1 MANRTKGHSDL
12 KDLPMLPHESIYI
25 GVDIGKFQHVAGF
38 VSKTLLERHQHFEQ
52 CPAFL
57 FEQSRE
63 GFRAF
68 VERICAYCP
77 LEQCFILMEQTGHYH
92 KALQQY
98 LLELDLPVY
107 VMHVQHRECGMIKT
121 DKRDALGLANQLYN
135 QLALGVQVPDKLQ
148 VVHRAIPPSEAAAQL
163 KGLMRH
169 RYELVT
175 EATQRKNK
183 LTAICDELFP
193 ELTQVLKNPNL
204 PIALD
209 LREKFPT
216 PHAVATASLVA
227 LREVRRGSRPS
238 EAQLVL
244 LQQLAAQSI
253 GTKDGARQRGL
264 LLEQELLIKE
274 LRLMQEHMKRLDMEV
289 AQIVEHSR
297 EGQILLSIPP
307 ICPMYAAAILAT
319 IGHIANFEDA
329 GHLKS
334 YFGWAPKRAQTGV
347 SFDRTSLTRGG
358 SREMKKVMYLVAWN
372 AIKSETEWASLY
384 KRLVPRLCTY
394 DERTQTYKGKGK
406 ALGHVVGR
414 LITLIYALLRQD
426 DEMLSHLNSGT
437 EPPEPVLYD
446 PELHKRHR
454 AGHYRPIRKEH
465 TTNRIVQVERQE
477 NVIETKILPP

>member
-1 MANRTKGHSDL
+1 
-12 KDLPMLPHESIYI
+12 MLLRESIYI

-38 VSKTLLERHQHFEQ
+38 VSKTLLERHQHFEH

-68 VERICAYCP
+68 VERIRAYCP
-77 LEQCFILMEQTGHYH
+77 LEHCFLVMEQTGHYH
-92 KALQQY
+92 RPLLHY
-98 LLELDLPVY
+98 LLALDIPVY
-107 VMHVQHRECGMIKT
+107 VMHVQSREAKLLKT
-121 DKRDALGLANQLYN
+121 DKRDALGLANHLYN
-135 QLALGVQVPDKLQ
+135 QLALGVQVSNKLQ
-148 VVHRAIPPSEAAAQL
+148 VVRRAVPPSEAAAQL

-169 RYELVT
+169 RYELAT

-193 ELTQVLKNPNL
+193 ELTQVFKNPNL
-204 PIALD
+204 PTALD
-209 LREKFPT
+209 LREKFST

-227 LREVRRGSRPS
+227 LREVRKKSYPS

-244 LQQLAAQSI
+244 LQQLAVQSI
-253 GTKDGARQRGL
+253 GTKDLARQRGL
-264 LLEQELLIKE
+264 LLEQDLLIKE
-274 LRLMQEHMKRLDMEV
+274 LRLMQEHMEQLDMEV

-319 IGHIANFEDA
+319 IGHVANFEDA

-334 YFGWAPKRAQTGV
+334 YFGWAPKRAQTGI
-347 SFDRTSLTRGG
+347 SFDRASLTKGG

-372 AIKSETEWASLY
+372 AIRSETEWASLY

-406 ALGHVVGR
+406 ALGHVIGR
-414 LITLIYALLRQD
+414 LITLVYALLKQD
-426 DEMLSHLNSGT
+426 DEMLSHLPPGT
-437 EPPEPVLYD
+437 EPPKPVLYD
-446 PELHKRHR
+446 PDLHKRHR
-454 AGHYRPIRKEH
+454 TGHYRPIRKEH
-465 TTNRIVQVERQE
+465 ATNRIVQVE
-477 NVIETKILPP
+477 P

>member
-1 MANRTKGHSDL
+1 VEGDHPMAKRTTSRL
-12 KDLPMLPHESIYI
+12 NLEALPMLPHESMYI
-25 GVDIGKFQHVAGF
+25 GVDIGKFKHVAGF
-38 VSKTLLERHQHFEQ
+38 VSKTLLERHKHFEH

-68 VERICAYCP
+68 VERIRAYCP

-107 VMHVQHRECGMIKT
+107 VIHVQCRESNMVKT

-135 QLALGVQVPDKLQ
+135 QLALGVQVSDKLQ
-148 VVHRAIPPSEAAAQL
+148 IVHRAIPPSEAAAQL

-169 RYELVT
+169 RYELAN
-175 EATQRKNK
+175 EASQRKNK

-193 ELTQVLKNPNL
+193 ELTKIFKNPNL
-204 PIALD
+204 PIALN
-209 LREKFPT
+209 LRKKFPT
-216 PHAVATASLVA
+216 PQAVATASLVA
-227 LREVRRGSRPS
+227 LREVRRSSHPS
-238 EAQLVL
+238 EAQLIL
-244 LQQLAAQSI
+244 LPQLAAQSI
-253 GTKDGARQRGL
+253 GTKDVARQRGL
-264 LLEQELLIKE
+264 LLEQDLLIKE
-274 LRLMQEHMKRLDMEV
+274 LRLIQEHMERLDLEI

-319 IGHIANFEDA
+319 IGHIGNFEDA
-329 GHLKS
+329 SHLKS
-334 YFGWAPKRAQTGV
+334 YFGWAPKRAQTGIT
-347 SFDRTSLTRGG
+347 FDRTSLTKGG

-372 AIKSETEWASLY
+372 AIKTETEWASLY

-406 ALGHVVGR
+406 AVGHVIGR

-426 DEMLSHLNSGT
+426 YEMLSHLTPGT

-454 AGHYRPIRKEH
+454 TGHYHPIRKEH
-465 TTNRIVQVERQE
+465 RANRIALVE
-477 NVIETKILPP
+477 P

>member
-1 MANRTKGHSDL
+1 MANRTKSHSDL
-12 KDLPMLPHESIYI
+12 KALLMLPNESLHI
-25 GVDIGKFQHVAGF
+25 GVDIGKFKHVAGF
-38 VSKTLLERHQHFEQ
+38 VSKTLLERHKHFEH

-68 VERICAYCP
+68 VERIRAYCP

-107 VMHVQHRECGMIKT
+107 VMHVQRRDAGMIKT

-135 QLALGVQVPDKLQ
+135 QLELGVQVSDKLQ

-169 RYELVT
+169 RYELAN

-193 ELTQVLKNPNL
+193 ELTQVLKNPNA
-204 PIALD
+204 PTALD

-216 PHAVATASLVA
+216 PHTIATASLVE
-227 LREVRRGSRPS
+227 LREVRRSNYPTEG
-238 EAQLVL
+238 QLAN
-244 LQQLAAQSI
+244 LQQLATESI
-253 GTKDGARQRGL
+253 GTKDVARQRGL
-264 LLEQELLIKE
+264 VLEQGLLIKE
-274 LRLMQEHMKRLDMEV
+274 LRLMQEHMERLDMEV
-289 AQIVEHSR
+289 TQIVEHSR

-307 ICPMYAAAILAT
+307 ISPMCAAAILAT

-347 SFDRTSLTRGG
+347 S
-358 SREMKKVMYLVAWN
+358 
-372 AIKSETEWASLY
+372 
-384 KRLVPRLCTY
+384 
-394 DERTQTYKGKGK
+394 
-406 ALGHVVGR
+406 
-414 LITLIYALLRQD
+414 
-426 DEMLSHLNSGT
+426 
-437 EPPEPVLYD
+437 
-446 PELHKRHR
+446 
-454 AGHYRPIRKEH
+454 
-465 TTNRIVQVERQE
+465 
-477 NVIETKILPP
+477 

>member
-1 MANRTKGHSDL
+1 M
-12 KDLPMLPHESIYI
+12 PMLPHESIYI
-25 GVDIGKFQHVAGF
+25 GVDIGKFRHVAAF
-38 VSKTLLERHQHFEQ
+38 VSKTLLERHQHFEH

-68 VERICAYCP
+68 VERIRTYCP
-77 LEQCFILMEQTGHYH
+77 LEHCFIVMEQIGHYH
-92 KALQQY
+92 RPLLQY
-98 LLELDLPVY
+98 LLGLDLPVY
-107 VMHVQHRECGMIKT
+107 VMHVQSRETRMLKT
-121 DKRDALGLANQLYN
+121 DKRDALGLANHLYA
-135 QLALGVQVPDKLQ
+135 QLALGVQVTNKLQ
-148 VVHRAIPPSEAAAQL
+148 VIRRAVPPSEAAAQL

-169 RYELVT
+169 RYELAN

-193 ELTQVLKNPNL
+193 ELVQVFKNPNL
-204 PIALD
+204 PRALD

-227 LREVRRGSRPS
+227 LREVRRNSHPS

-253 GTKDGARQRGL
+253 GTKDLARQRGL
-264 LLEQELLIKE
+264 LLEQDLLIKE
-274 LRLMQEHMKRLDMEV
+274 LRLIQEHMERLDMEV

-297 EGQILLSIPP
+297 KGQILLSIPP

-347 SFDRTSLTRGG
+347 SFDRTSLTKGG
-358 SREMKKVMYLVAWN
+358 SREMKKIMYLVAWN
-372 AIKSETEWASLY
+372 AIKADDGSHGQNSIGKLSQKGPLNPLSL
-384 KRLVPRLCTY
+384 
-394 DERTQTYKGKGK
+394 
-406 ALGHVVGR
+406 
-414 LITLIYALLRQD
+414 
-426 DEMLSHLNSGT
+426 
-437 EPPEPVLYD
+437 
-446 PELHKRHR
+446 
-454 AGHYRPIRKEH
+454 
-465 TTNRIVQVERQE
+465 
-477 NVIETKILPP
+477 